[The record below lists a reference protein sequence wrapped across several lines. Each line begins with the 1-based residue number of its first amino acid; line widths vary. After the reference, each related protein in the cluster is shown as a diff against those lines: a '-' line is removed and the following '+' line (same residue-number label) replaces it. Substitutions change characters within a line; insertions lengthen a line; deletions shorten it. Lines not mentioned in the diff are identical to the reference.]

1 MRLSPASLLLAVIVV
16 AATASGTA
24 AHTFG
29 AQGAGFAQG
38 FAHPLSGIDHLLA
51 MVAVGLWAA
60 QLGGRAL
67 WAVPAAFVGMMALGG
82 IAGGVGAPLPMV
94 ELGIAGS
101 LVVLGVLVALSS
113 RLPVAVSAALVG
125 LLALF
130 HGHAH
135 GTELPETASAL
146 AYGLGFIAATAALH
160 GLGVAVGV
168 TLRRDAARILV
179 RIGGAGIAATGLVLA
194 AAL

>member
-1 MRLSPASLLLAVIVV
+1 MRSAAKPILLALAVLT
-16 AATASGTA
+16 ATASGAA
-24 AHTFG
+24 AHIFG

-38 FAHPLSGIDHLLA
+38 LVHPLGGIDHLLA

-67 WAVPAAFVGMMALGG
+67 WAVPAAFVGMMAVGG
-82 IAGGVGAPLPMV
+82 ITGMIGVPLPMV

-101 LVVLGVLVALSS
+101 LLVLGALVALSS
-113 RLPVAVSAALVG
+113 RLPVALSAALVG

-135 GTELPETASAL
+135 GTELPEAASAL
-146 AYGLGFIAATAALH
+146 AYGIGFVAATAALH
-160 GLGVAVGV
+160 GIGIAIFAL
-168 TLRRDAARILV
+168 LKQDAGRVLV
-179 RIGGAGIAATGLVLA
+179 RIGGAGIAATGLLLA
-194 AAL
+194 VAL